1 MNYLNRKQNKMSV
14 VRDFEELAIFQKAR
28 ELSKKIYP
36 ITQRGEFKYDTRFVQ
51 QIRAAV
57 GSIMDNIAEG
67 FERTGN
73 KEFLNFLYIA
83 KGSCGEVRSQLIR
96 ANDLGYMTK
105 EEYDELYT
113 ECRKLSAGIMNFIKE
128 IRTSEYAGAKYKE
141 FNGSIVQ
148 ED

>member
-1 MNYLNRKQNKMSV
+1 MAT

-36 ITQRGEFKYDTRFVQ
+36 ITQRGEFKYDSRFVQ
-51 QIRAAV
+51 QIRAAA

-96 ANDLGYMTK
+96 ANDNGYLTK

-128 IRTSEYAGAKYKE
+128 IKASDLSGAKFK
-141 FNGSIVQ
+141 
-148 ED
+148 

>member
-1 MNYLNRKQNKMSV
+1 MSA

-28 ELSKKIYP
+28 ELSAKIYP
-36 ITQRGEFKYDTRFVQ
+36 VTRRGEFKYDSRFVQ
-51 QIRAAV
+51 QIRAAA

-67 FERTGN
+67 FERGGN

-96 ANDLGYMTK
+96 ANDVGYLTP
-105 EEYDELYT
+105 EEYNELYI

-128 IRTSEYAGAKYKE
+128 IKASDITGAKYKE
-141 FNGSIVQ
+141 
-148 ED
+148 